1 MKTQNVSE
9 RVIAYLALISGIS
22 ISAVAIYY
30 SVAGLVSIFAASVIP
45 IIVMGVT
52 LELSKLIATLWLK
65 INWFRAPRLIK
76 TYLLVAIAILM
87 VITSMGIFGYLSKAH
102 LDQSLISG
110 DVAARLTVINE
121 KIALEEEKIED
132 ARKTLSQL
140 DVTVEQTLGRS
151 KTEMGVFRA
160 EQLKRSQNKDR
171 TRIRESID
179 ESQTVIAKLKEE
191 RAPILSEMRK
201 VEAEVGPIKYIAS
214 VIYGEQPDTNL
225 LEKAVTWVII
235 VIVVVFDPLAVV
247 LLLAS
252 QYSFQWFRADKV
264 RAVEDAKREIEL
276 EEEKQAQLERD
287 RVAAETEAL
296 KHQLELQ
303 QLANQIAEEKA
314 KETAILATQTEI
326 ADQVVDR
333 FIAAHSAVTELE
345 TTQDESKV
353 EPSNTEDSQNN
364 LLFSSETIKVADELD
379 TATKDDSEIATIVA
393 TQQSDVTQ
401 PENVLAEEPA
411 AVDKVTSEELKPA
424 NDTVVFEMASKVDS
438 SLTPVLD
445 LTKTGEVNKMLDVQM
460 DDTILETLISDIDP
474 QFESFVDDDLIDD
487 QDHVSAIPKFQ
498 DLDRPGDYL
507 TSDPF
512 VEIAEDNSAHPDE
525 KTTLKSAKSRWKK
538 ENPQKSLKYQRELL
552 QKGLITRLPWE
563 VPEYVAAV
571 EALEAAEEAAKWA
584 TEQLEQTPDDVTVI
598 EAAKWANEQL
608 EIHYQQLEDTAQL
621 VESENSIRKD

>member
-1 MKTQNVSE
+1 MQLEKQNASE
-9 RVIAYLALISGIS
+9 RAIAYLALLCGIS

-30 SVAGLVSIFAASVIP
+30 SVAGLVSIFAASVVP

-52 LELSKLIATLWLK
+52 LEVSKLIATLWLK

-76 TYLLVAIAILM
+76 TYLLTAIAILM

-121 KIALEEEKIED
+121 KIALEEEKIAD
-132 ARKTLSQL
+132 SRKSLAQL

-171 TRIRESID
+171 NRIRD
-179 ESQTVIAKLKEE
+179 EIEASQTVIAKLKEE

-214 VIYGEQPDTNL
+214 VIYGETPDTNL

-252 QYSFQWFRADKV
+252 QYSFQWFRSDKQ
-264 RAVEDAKREIEL
+264 RAIDNAARAIEL
-276 EEEKQAQLERD
+276 EEERRVQAEKD
-287 RVAAETEAL
+287 RIAAETESL

-303 QLANQIAEEKA
+303 LLANQIAEAKA
-314 KETAILATQTEI
+314 KEVSIVHTAVNDTNTVIHEI
-326 ADQVVDR
+326 AEANQATAELVNSSLTDDSLPDRASANTTVLVPETEAKVSADVVVSVTEERPASVEQEEQLTPAVETHDEVQLEPIEQSDQVVNETPVP
-333 FIAAHSAVTELE
+333 AV
-345 TTQDESKV
+345 
-353 EPSNTEDSQNN
+353 EDSVIEVEAV
-364 LLFSSETIKVADELD
+364 FETDPELP
-379 TATKDDSEIATIVA
+379 II
-393 TQQSDVTQ
+393 
-401 PENVLAEEPA
+401 LAQ
-411 AVDKVTSEELKPA
+411 AVDRNVTPI
-424 NDTVVFEMASKVDS
+424 
-438 SLTPVLD
+438 LD
-445 LTKTGEVNKMLDVQM
+445 LKKRVASVPVEEMLDVKLDDQM
-460 DDTILETLISDIDP
+460 LETLISDLEPTFI
-474 QFESFVDDDLIDD
+474 
-487 QDHVSAIPKFQ
+487 

-507 TSDPF
+507 ANDPLF
-512 VEIAEDNSAHPDE
+512 EIAEDNVHHPDE
-525 KTTLKSAKSRWKK
+525 KSSLKAAKSRWKK
-538 ENPQKSLKYQRELL
+538 ENPQRSLKYQRELL
-552 QKGLITRLPWE
+552 QKGFISRLPWE

-584 TEQLEQTPDDVTVI
+584 QEQLEQTPDDESVI
-598 EAAKWANEQL
+598 ETAKWANEQL
-608 EIHYQQLEDTAQL
+608 EIHYQQLEDTAQKL
-621 VESENSIRKD
+621 EDGETK

>member
-1 MKTQNVSE
+1 MKTQNMSE
-9 RVIAYLALISGIS
+9 RVIAYLALISGVS

-65 INWFRAPRLIK
+65 INWFRAPKLIK

-121 KIALEEEKIED
+121 KIALEEEKIVD
-132 ARKTLSQL
+132 ARKALEQL
-140 DVTVEQTLGRS
+140 DLTVEQTIGRS

-171 TRIRESID
+171 SRIRESIE

-214 VIYGEQPDTNL
+214 VIYGSQPDTNL

-252 QYSFQWFRADKV
+252 QYSFQWFRSDKLKEI
-264 RAVEDAKREIEL
+264 EDAKRELEL
-276 EEEKQAQLERD
+276 AEEKSAQAERD

-303 QLANQIAEEKA
+303 RLANQIAEEKA
-314 KETAILATQTEI
+314 KESAILSATHDQDVKVHIDEEQPVVTVDNALLSNDQQESENTVKSEDVVLENSTNADTSLIPDITVNLSNEI
-326 ADQVVDR
+326 TADVPGD
-333 FIAAHSAVTELE
+333 
-345 TTQDESKV
+345 
-353 EPSNTEDSQNN
+353 
-364 LLFSSETIKVADELD
+364 
-379 TATKDDSEIATIVA
+379 
-393 TQQSDVTQ
+393 
-401 PENVLAEEPA
+401 
-411 AVDKVTSEELKPA
+411 
-424 NDTVVFEMASKVDS
+424 
-438 SLTPVLD
+438 SLTAEPKALNALEAALLVDPSLPPVLN
-445 LTKTGEVNKMLDVQM
+445 TVKVVKVQEILDVQM
-460 DDTILETLISDIDP
+460 DNEILETLISEVDIDNT
-474 QFESFVDDDLIDD
+474 VDNTDANTKSKDLEDTQETVVLD
-487 QDHVSAIPKFQ
+487 FQ

-507 TSDPF
+507 TNDTL
-512 VEIAEDNSAHPDE
+512 VEIAEDNRQYPDE
-525 KTTLKSAKSRWKK
+525 KSALKSAKSRWKK

-552 QKGLITRLPWE
+552 QKGLISRLPWE

-571 EALEAAEEAAKWA
+571 EAVEAAEEAAKWA
-584 TEQLEQTPDDVTVI
+584 TEQLEQSPDDETVI
-598 EAAKWANEQL
+598 EAAKWATEQL
-608 EIHYQQLEDTAQL
+608 EMHYQQLESTAQIL
-621 VESENSIRKD
+621 ESEGFVKKD

>member
-65 INWFRAPRLIK
+65 INWFRAPALIK
-76 TYLLVAIAILM
+76 TYLLTAIAILM

-121 KIALEEEKIED
+121 KISLEEEKIAD
-132 ARKTLSQL
+132 SRKALEQL
-140 DVTVEQTLGRS
+140 DLTVEQTIGRS

-160 EQLKRSQNKDR
+160 EQLKRTQNKDR
-171 TRIRESID
+171 ARIREAIED
-179 ESQTVIAKLKEE
+179 SQTTIARLKEE

-214 VIYGEQPDTNL
+214 VIYGSQPDTNL

-252 QYSFQWFRADKV
+252 QYSFQWFRADKIKE
-264 RAVEDAKREIEL
+264 VEDAKRELEL
-276 EEEKQAQLERD
+276 AEEKHVQLEKARI
-287 RVAAETEAL
+287 AAETESL
-296 KHQLELQ
+296 QHQLELQ
-303 QLANQIAEEKA
+303 RLANQIAEEKA
-314 KETAILATQTEI
+314 KETAILASQTEI
-326 ADQVVDR
+326 AESVVDR
-333 FIAAHSAVTELE
+333 FIATHCSDPHISTDPTSDADAVGPVCETSSNDTVSDKEEVTDPKTTELVAH
-345 TTQDESKV
+345 QPPDDV
-353 EPSNTEDSQNN
+353 LANTED
-364 LLFSSETIKVADELD
+364 V
-379 TATKDDSEIATIVA
+379 
-393 TQQSDVTQ
+393 
-401 PENVLAEEPA
+401 P
-411 AVDKVTSEELKPA
+411 
-424 NDTVVFEMASKVDS
+424 TVVPSVRTALDEAMLVDPT
-438 SLTPVLD
+438 LPPVLD
-445 LTKTGEVNKMLDVQM
+445 LTKHIAVEEMLDVQM
-460 DDTILETLISDIDP
+460 DDSILETLIADTEP
-474 QFESFVDDDLIDD
+474 TFESFVDDDLIDNND
-487 QDHVSAIPKFQ
+487 ANTTVNATAEFQ

-507 TSDPF
+507 TNDTLI
-512 VEIAEDNSAHPDE
+512 EIAEDNRQYPDE
-525 KTTLKSAKSRWKK
+525 KVALKSAKSRWKK

-552 QKGLITRLPWE
+552 QKGLISRLPWE

-571 EALEAAEEAAKWA
+571 EAVEAAEEAAKWA
-584 TEQLEQTPDDVTVI
+584 TEQLEQSPDDDTVV

-608 EIHYQQLEDTAQL
+608 ELHYQQLATTAQI
-621 VESENSIRKD
+621 VDSENVSNKG